1 MRTVSQEGTFELT
14 IASDPSEVQRIQ
26 DRIEVCL
33 KEHHF
38 EDREIFSIRLALEE
52 ALVNAI
58 KHGNQLDRTKKVH
71 IHCAIHQDRF
81 EVGIADEGPGFDPED
96 VPNPLCE
103 ENLERPCG
111 RGLFLIRHY
120 MTDVIYHPPGNR
132 LTMFRLRKRANG
144 QPYVNG
150 NGNGNGHCNGNGNG
164 NGHCNGNGN
173 GHRS

>member
-26 DRIEVCL
+26 DHIEGQL
-33 KEHHF
+33 KQHQF
-38 EDREIFSIRLALEE
+38 EDRDIFSIRLALEE

-71 IHCAIHQDRF
+71 IRCAIKEDRF
-81 EVGIADEGPGFDPED
+81 EIGIADEGPGFDPQD
-96 VPNPLCE
+96 VPDPLCE

-120 MTDVIYHPPGNR
+120 MTNVTYHAPGNR
-132 LTMFRLRKRANG
+132 LTMFKLRKTLNG
-144 QPYVNG
+144 QPYLNG
-150 NGNGNGHCNGNGNG
+150 TSNGSHA
-164 NGHCNGNGN
+164 
-173 GHRS
+173 